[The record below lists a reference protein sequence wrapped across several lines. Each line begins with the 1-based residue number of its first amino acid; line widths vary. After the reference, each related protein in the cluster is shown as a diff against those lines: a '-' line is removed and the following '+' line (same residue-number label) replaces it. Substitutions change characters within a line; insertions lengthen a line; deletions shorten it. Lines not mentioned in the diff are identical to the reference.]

1 MRKHILATTL
11 LIPATALA
19 TALPAHAQFGPA
31 DTGKGTVQ
39 AQAVQ
44 KRTAPGAA
52 PLKALRSTGQSCSG
66 QNVWRQTV
74 SEKGRPIGQ
83 LDVYY
88 KSGNKGTL
96 IACFKHVGA
105 TKCKRL
111 PTAVSIAAAKSQ
123 TATQPAVQVTA
134 AGNFRSYAGPAVV
147 GGANGQC
154 VVAAGSIKYAGKTYL
169 VTSPVL
175 CDK

>member
-11 LIPATALA
+11 LIPATRTQRHRPARA
-19 TALPAHAQFGPA
+19 RGSALPTPA
-31 DTGKGTVQ
+31 REPSSPGSPEEDCCP
-39 AQAVQ
+39 
-44 KRTAPGAA
+44 AP
-52 PLKALRSTGQSCSG
+52 PRSRRCLGRPSYSG

-105 TKCKRL
+105 TKGKRTHRGVDRRGQE
-111 PTAVSIAAAKSQ
+111 PDGH
-123 TATQPAVQVTA
+123 PARRPGDLV

-175 CDK
+175 DK